1 MVALVVVDGTGPLL
15 QSDPVEYDK
24 FYKNSFCSR
33 LARSHSP
40 SSYTRGPVVQG
51 TDTREK
57 GDRAFRV
64 SLQMTADPTCKGLVL
79 VGHSRGG
86 RGRHLRGTKAQTA
99 GHQRGLHGSVRR
111 GGHGNRRERLLR
123 ALERIACASRD
134 AKPVR
139 YVTALLGSLRRT
151 LRWTRSL

>member
-79 VGHSRGG
+79 VGHSRGA
-86 RGRHLRGTKAQTA
+86 RPSFTRHK
-99 GHQRGLHGSVRR
+99 SS
-111 GGHGNRRERLLR
+111 NSR
-123 ALERIACASRD
+123 ASTWTSWLCSTGWTW
-134 AKPVR
+134 KP
-139 YVTALLGSLRRT
+139 A
-151 LRWTRSL
+151 